1 MTYIIIPQGE
11 AKVIKNLT
19 SSVVNLST
27 QKRRV
32 QTKLD
37 TESEFFQANK
47 FINFEA
53 ESELGE
59 LPIAKGRS

>member
-1 MTYIIIPQGE
+1 M
-11 AKVIKNLT
+11 IKNLT

-32 QTKLD
+32 QTKLEA
-37 TESEFFQANK
+37 ESEFFQANK

-59 LPIAKGRS
+59 LPIAKGQSQ

>member
-1 MTYIIIPQGE
+1 M
-11 AKVIKNLT
+11 IKNLT

-32 QTKLD
+32 QAKLD
-37 TESEFFQANK
+37 AESEFFQATK

-59 LPIAKGRS
+59 LPITKGQS